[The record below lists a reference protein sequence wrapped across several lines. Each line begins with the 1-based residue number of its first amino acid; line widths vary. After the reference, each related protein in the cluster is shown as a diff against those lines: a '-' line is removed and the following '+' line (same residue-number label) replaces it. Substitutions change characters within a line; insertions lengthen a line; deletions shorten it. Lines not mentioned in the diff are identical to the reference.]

1 MLHDSEFARRT
12 ETGIEIR
19 PGAIRLRW
27 DLTELATSDG
37 HLARGVFTGSA
48 RALPRPNELKM
59 LDEAL
64 LAFRSVVTLADV
76 VAHFAEAISAA
87 ARKHARGVDAQTLL
101 GDEGKQALS
110 AALMQAAGAVAFC
123 CGIEILPPAQVDLDC
138 PTLQR
143 QQFEEM
149 ERQAAQRR
157 AADQVNVL
165 RRSAELFGQFEAIR
179 AAAPQ
184 LSPGQTL
191 SRIAVIDQ
199 ADVFRAAVL
208 ASAAKGKPS
217 EEKHAGA
224 KLWAVAG
231 NNLVRIDCGEST
243 RPEILDVPQDLGPLR
258 SVRGDGTGGLLL
270 GCRAG
275 VLRVNPASPAD
286 AAKYRDPETTSQLGF
301 NAAVILG
308 DCIWAAH
315 GEAGL
320 VCWNPDQPDKPWVAI
335 RPGSSTI
342 PGFSPRNLARFDA
355 NRLILSSGRQLI
367 VASPD
372 GLLVPIAPL
381 TDADIVAVYPQPGR
395 ILTAHADGQICC
407 WNTDEL
413 KLDCQ
418 QRRAGRIN
426 AAAVLPWLGDARL
439 LLATEDGPIVC
450 LGPDDELL
458 TQYSSPYQGLRIAA
472 GAADAVAAVTSDRQR
487 VILWHSWDGR
497 RPYADLYLYGL
508 TKHRIGDIAF
518 V

>member
-27 DLTELATSDG
+27 ELTELATSDG

-48 RALPRPNELKM
+48 RALPEPNELKM

-64 LAFRSVVTLADV
+64 LGSRSVVTLADV
-76 VAHFAEAISAA
+76 VAHFAAAISAA
-87 ARKHARGVDAQTLL
+87 ARKHVRGVDAQTLL
-101 GDEGKQALS
+101 GDEGKQALTT
-110 AALMQAAGAVAFC
+110 AMMEAAGAVAFC

-143 QQFEEM
+143 QRFEEM

-157 AADQVNVL
+157 AADQVNHL

-179 AAAPQ
+179 AAAPE
-184 LSPGQTL
+184 LSPGQAL
-191 SRIAVIDQ
+191 SRIAGTDQ

-208 ASAAKGKPS
+208 ASA
-217 EEKHAGA
+217 EKNAGRS
-224 KLWAVAG
+224 LWAVAG
-231 NNLVRIDCGEST
+231 NNLVRIDGGESP

-258 SVRGDGTGGLLL
+258 SVRSDASGGLLL

-286 AAKYRDPETTSQLGF
+286 AAQYRDPETTSQLGF

-320 VCWNPDQPDKPWVAI
+320 VCWNPDRPDKPWVAM
-335 RPGSSTI
+335 RPGSSSI
-342 PGFSPRNLARFDA
+342 PGFSPRNLARIDS

-367 VASPD
+367 VASQD
-372 GLLVPIAPL
+372 GLLLPIAPL
-381 TDADIVAVYPQPGR
+381 ADADIVAVYPQPAR
-395 ILTAHADGQICC
+395 ILTAHADGQICS
-407 WNTDEL
+407 WNADQL
-413 KLDCQ
+413 KLNCK

-426 AAAVLPWLGDARL
+426 AATVLPWLGDARL
-439 LLATEDGPIVC
+439 LLATQDGPVIC

-472 GAADAVAAVTSDRQR
+472 AAAEAVAAVTSDRQR

-497 RPYADLYLYGL
+497 APYADLYLYGL

>member
-1 MLHDSEFARRT
+1 MLRDSEFARRT
-12 ETGIEIR
+12 ETGIQIR

-37 HLARGVFTGSA
+37 HLARGAFTGSA
-48 RALPRPNELKM
+48 RALPEPNELKM

-101 GDEGKQALS
+101 GDEGKQALTT
-110 AALMQAAGAVAFC
+110 ALMQAAGAVAFS
-123 CGIEILPPAQVDLDC
+123 CGIEMLPPAQVDLDC

-143 QQFEEM
+143 QRFEEM
-149 ERQAAQRR
+149 QRQTAQRR
-157 AADQVNVL
+157 AADQVDHL
-165 RRSAELFGQFEAIR
+165 RRSAELFGQFQAIR

-184 LSPGQTL
+184 LSPGQVL
-191 SRIAVIDQ
+191 SRITVADQ

-208 ASAAKGKPS
+208 ASAQ
-217 EEKHAGA
+217 KHGGA

-231 NNLVRIDCGEST
+231 SNLVRIDSGESA
-243 RPEILDVPQDLGPLR
+243 RPEILDVPLDLGPLR

-286 AAKYRDPETTSQLGF
+286 AAQYRDPETTSQLGF

-308 DCIWAAH
+308 DFLWAAH

-320 VCWNPDQPDKPWVAI
+320 VCWNPDQPDKPRISI

-342 PGFSPRNLARFDA
+342 PSFSPRNLARFDS
-355 NRLILSSGRQLI
+355 NRLILSSGRQMI
-367 VASPD
+367 VASQD
-372 GLLVPIAPL
+372 GSLTPIAPL
-381 TDADIVAVYPQPGR
+381 ADADIVAIYPQPGR
-395 ILTAHADGQICC
+395 ILTAHADGQICS
-407 WNTDEL
+407 WNADEL

-426 AAAVLPWLGDARL
+426 AATVLPWLGDARL
-439 LLATEDGPIVC
+439 LLATQDGPVIC

-472 GAADAVAAVTSDRQR
+472 AAADAVAAVTSDRQR

>member
-12 ETGIEIR
+12 ETGIETR
-19 PGAIRLRW
+19 PGATRLRW

-37 HLARGVFTGSA
+37 HLARGVFTSSA
-48 RALPRPNELKM
+48 RSLPEPNELKM

-64 LAFRSVVTLADV
+64 LGSRSVVTLADV
-76 VAHFAEAISAA
+76 VAHFAQAISAA
-87 ARKHARGVDAQTLL
+87 ARKHARSVDAQTLL
-101 GDEGKQALS
+101 GDEGKQALTTALIE
-110 AALMQAAGAVAFC
+110 AASTVAFC
-123 CGIEILPPAQVDLDC
+123 CGVEMLPPAQVDLDC

-149 ERQAAQRR
+149 QRQTAQRR
-157 AADQVNVL
+157 AADQVTFL
-165 RRSAELFGQFEAIR
+165 RRSAELFAQFEAIR
-179 AAAPQ
+179 ATAPQ
-184 LSPGQTL
+184 LSPGQVL
-191 SRIAVIDQ
+191 SRIPGTDQ

-208 ASAAKGKPS
+208 ASA
-217 EEKHAGA
+217 EKHARA

-231 NNLVRIDCGEST
+231 NNLVRIDGGESP
-243 RPEILDVPQDLGPLR
+243 RPEILDVSQDLGPLR
-258 SVRGDGTGGLLL
+258 SVRSDASGGLLL

-275 VLRVNPASPAD
+275 VLRTNPESPASAVS
-286 AAKYRDPETTSQLGF
+286 YHDPETTSPLGF

-320 VCWNPDQPDKPWVAI
+320 VCWNLDEPDKPRIAI
-335 RPGSSTI
+335 RPGSSKI
-342 PGFSPRNLARFDA
+342 AGFAPRNLGRFDA

-367 VASPD
+367 VASQD
-372 GLLVPIAPL
+372 GTLTPIAPL
-381 TDADIVAVYPQPGR
+381 ADADIVAVYPQPSR
-395 ILTAHADGQICC
+395 ILTAHADGQICS
-407 WNTDEL
+407 WNVEEL

-426 AAAVLPWLGDARL
+426 AATVLPWLGDARL
-439 LLATEDGPIVC
+439 LLATEDGPVIC

-458 TQYSSPYQGLRIAA
+458 TQFSSPYQGLRIAA
-472 GAADAVAAVTSDRQR
+472 GAVDAVAAVTPDRQR

-518 V
+518 I

>member
-19 PGAIRLRW
+19 PGAVRLRW

-37 HLARGVFTGSA
+37 HLARGVFTSST
-48 RALPRPNELKM
+48 RALPEPNELKM

-64 LAFRSVVTLADV
+64 LGSRSVVTLADV

-101 GDEGKQALS
+101 GDQGKQALT
-110 AALMQAAGAVAFC
+110 AALTHAAGAVAFS

-143 QQFEEM
+143 QRFEEM
-149 ERQAAQRR
+149 ERQSAQRR
-157 AADQVNVL
+157 AADQVNCL

-179 AAAPQ
+179 AAAPE
-184 LSPGQTL
+184 LSPGRVL
-191 SRIAVIDQ
+191 SRIAGTDQ

-208 ASAAKGKPS
+208 ASLD
-217 EEKHAGA
+217 KHLGA

-231 NNLVRIDCGEST
+231 NNLVRIDGGEST
-243 RPEILDVPQDLGPLR
+243 RPEILDVSQDLGPLR
-258 SVRGDGTGGLLL
+258 SVRGDGAGGLLL

-286 AAKYRDPETTSQLGF
+286 AAKYRDAETTSQLGF
-301 NAAVILG
+301 NAAAILG

-320 VCWNPDQPDKPWVAI
+320 VCWNLDQPDKPRIAI
-335 RPGSSTI
+335 RPGSSKI
-342 PGFSPRNLARFDA
+342 AGFAPRNLARFDS
-355 NRLILSSGRQLI
+355 NRLILSSGRQMI
-367 VASPD
+367 AASQD
-372 GLLVPIAPL
+372 GSLTPLAPL
-381 TDADIVAVYPQPGR
+381 ADADLVAIHPQPGR
-395 ILTAHADGQICC
+395 ILTAHADGQICS
-407 WNTDEL
+407 WNADEL
-413 KLDCQ
+413 KLECK

-439 LLATEDGPIVC
+439 LLATQDGPVIC

-472 GAADAVAAVTSDRQR
+472 AAADAVAAVTSDRQR

-518 V
+518 I

>member
-1 MLHDSEFARRT
+1 MLHDSEFARRA
-12 ETGIEIR
+12 ETGIQIR
-19 PGAIRLRW
+19 PGAIRLKW
-27 DLTELATSDG
+27 DLTELTTSDG
-37 HLARGVFTGSA
+37 HLARGTFTSSA
-48 RALPRPNELKM
+48 RALPEPNELKM

-64 LAFRSVVTLADV
+64 LGSRSVVTLADV
-76 VAHFAEAISAA
+76 VAHFAQAISAA

-101 GDEGKQALS
+101 ADEGKQALTT
-110 AALMQAAGAVAFC
+110 ALMQSASAVAFC

-143 QQFEEM
+143 QRFEEM
-149 ERQAAQRR
+149 QRQSAQRR
-157 AADQVNVL
+157 AADQVNHL
-165 RRSAELFGQFEAIR
+165 RRSAELFGEFEAIR

-184 LSPGQTL
+184 LSPGQVL
-191 SRIAVIDQ
+191 SRITVADQ

-208 ASAAKGKPS
+208 ASA
-217 EEKHAGA
+217 EKHAGA

-231 NNLVRIDCGEST
+231 NNLVQIDSGEST

-258 SVRGDGTGGLLL
+258 SVRSDGTGGLLL

-286 AAKYRDPETTSQLGF
+286 AAQYRDPETTSQLGF

-320 VCWNPDQPDKPWVAI
+320 VCWNLDQLDKPRSAV
-335 RPGSSTI
+335 RPGSSKI
-342 PGFSPRNLARFDA
+342 AGFAPRNLVRFDA
-355 NRLILSSGRQLI
+355 NRLILSSGRQLFA
-367 VASPD
+367 ASQD
-372 GLLVPIAPL
+372 GALAPL
-381 TDADIVAVYPQPGR
+381 APLADADIVAIYPQPGR
-395 ILTAHADGQICC
+395 ILTAHADGQICS
-407 WNTDEL
+407 WNADEL

-426 AAAVLPWLGDARL
+426 AATVLPWLGDARL
-439 LLATEDGPIVC
+439 LLATQDGPVIC

-472 GAADAVAAVTSDRQR
+472 AAADAVAAVTSDRQR

>member
-12 ETGIEIR
+12 QTGIEIR
-19 PGAIRLRW
+19 PSAIRLRW

-37 HLARGVFTGSA
+37 HLARGGFTSSA
-48 RALPRPNELKM
+48 RALPEPNELKM

-64 LAFRSVVTLADV
+64 LGSRSVVTLADV

-101 GDEGKQALS
+101 GDEDKQAL
-110 AALMQAAGAVAFC
+110 ATALMQTAGAVAFC
-123 CGIEILPPAQVDLDC
+123 CGVEMLPPAQVDLDC

-157 AADQVNVL
+157 AADQVNHL

-184 LSPGQTL
+184 LSPGQVL
-191 SRIAVIDQ
+191 SRITVTDQ
-199 ADVFRAAVL
+199 ADVFRSAVL
-208 ASAAKGKPS
+208 ASA
-217 EEKHAGA
+217 EKNAGA
-224 KLWAVAG
+224 NLWAVAG
-231 NNLVRIDCGEST
+231 TNLTRIHRSETT

-258 SVRGDGTGGLLL
+258 SVRSDGAGGLFL
-270 GCRAG
+270 GCRSG

-286 AAKYRDPETTSQLGF
+286 AAQYRDPETTSQLGF

-320 VCWNPDQPDKPWVAI
+320 VCWNVDQPDKPWVAI
-335 RPGSSTI
+335 RPGSSSI
-342 PGFSPRNLARFDA
+342 PSFSPRNLARLDS

-367 VASPD
+367 VASQD
-372 GLLVPIAPL
+372 GLLLPIAPL
-381 TDADIVAVYPQPGR
+381 ADADIVAIYPQPGR
-395 ILTAHADGQICC
+395 ILTAHADGQICS
-407 WNTDEL
+407 WNADEL
-413 KLDCQ
+413 KLDCK

-439 LLATEDGPIVC
+439 LLATQDGPIIC

-472 GAADAVAAVTSDRQR
+472 AAADAVAAVTADRQR

-497 RPYADLYLYGL
+497 APYVDLYLFGM
-508 TKHRIGDIAF
+508 TKHRISDIAF